1 MKQKHEMDCT
11 SEEVQRLVY
20 VLPIE
25 VVFPQLITL
34 IKKFT
39 YLTNKDEATAIV
51 LLTQWVVK
59 MMSKLQQ
66 DNTVIPF
73 VDISIQL
80 GNGPDW
86 DEFINLFYTTGIQ
99 LLHRTPKNLIDY
111 KFISVID
118 NKVVLLTIVTGKE
131 WSQYAI
137 VANFE
142 TAFFYGRARCR

>member
-39 YLTNKDEATAIV
+39 YLTNKDEATVIV

-118 NKVVLLTIVTGKE
+118 NKDDLLTIVTDKV
-131 WSQYAI
+131 S
-137 VANFE
+137 
-142 TAFFYGRARCR
+142 

>member
-39 YLTNKDEATAIV
+39 YLTNKDEATVIV

-80 GNGPDW
+80 GNGPD
-86 DEFINLFYTTGIQ
+86 
-99 LLHRTPKNLIDY
+99 
-111 KFISVID
+111 
-118 NKVVLLTIVTGKE
+118 
-131 WSQYAI
+131 
-137 VANFE
+137 
-142 TAFFYGRARCR
+142 

>member
-39 YLTNKDEATAIV
+39 YLANKDEATVNV

-66 DNTVIPF
+66 DNTVITF
-73 VDISIQL
+73 VDISI
-80 GNGPDW
+80 
-86 DEFINLFYTTGIQ
+86 
-99 LLHRTPKNLIDY
+99 
-111 KFISVID
+111 
-118 NKVVLLTIVTGKE
+118 
-131 WSQYAI
+131 
-137 VANFE
+137 
-142 TAFFYGRARCR
+142 